1 MLAEELVRL
10 EVVETICGETVRK
23 ALKKRIET
31 MAAGNVVHS
40 EEAKPSFRGRHGA
53 GAQGIPAAVRPAA
66 SGGVHG
72 RDEQAARGGSPREV
86 TGTPRVAGAVR
97 RPLHSAG
104 EGACTVWMFGEP
116 LSGWRTVAV
125 TKRRTT
131 LDWAQHVRALAN
143 LPRSRDCGNHHAGV
157 RQLEPPQW

>member
-1 MLAEELVRL
+1 
-10 EVVETICGETVRK
+10 
-23 ALKKRIET
+23 

-86 TGTPRVAGAVR
+86 TGTPRIAGEVR
-97 RPLHSAG
+97 RPLPPPGRMHGVDVRRAAYPAG
-104 EGACTVWMFGEP
+104 W
-116 LSGWRTVAV
+116 WTVAV

-131 LDWAQHVRALAN
+131 LDWAQQVRAGESAAF
-143 LPRSRDCGNHHAGV
+143 PGCGKHHAGV
-157 RQLEPPQW
+157 RQLEHPQR